1 MAELDKPEFKF
12 PDEMEEEHEEISIEI
27 RDDTPPEDQGKEPLP
42 DDIKEDLY
50 NDDLEDY
57 SAKVK
62 KKLVQMKK
70 LAHDERREKER
81 ALREQQEAVTVAQ
94 RILQENNRLKSSL
107 QEREK
112 DVLASIQRAVDL
124 ELSEAKR
131 KYKEAYDSGESDR
144 VIEAQE
150 AMTQAAMKADKVKNY
165 RPAPP
170 EPEYEIPQPRTP
182 QVQQDPIAVKWR
194 ENNSWFG
201 NPDEEEMT
209 SLALGLHSKL
219 EKEGVVIS
227 SPEYYRRIDETMR
240 KRFPE
245 KFESDTSNQRASN
258 PTRSVVVAPATRST
272 APKKVTLSPT
282 QIALSKKWGITP
294 EQYAREVLKLEA
306 KNG

>member
-1 MAELDKPEFKF
+1 MAELDQPDFKF
-12 PDEMEEEHEEISIEI
+12 PDEQENEVEEISIEI
-27 RDDTPPEDQGKEPLP
+27 QDDKPPEDQGKEPLP
-42 DDIKEDLY
+42 EDIREELY
-50 NDDLEDY
+50 NDELEDY

-62 KKLVQMKK
+62 KKLVQLKK

-81 ALREQQEAVTVAQ
+81 AFREQQEAISVAQ
-94 RILQENNRLKSSL
+94 RIIEENNRLKSSL
-107 QEREK
+107 HDREK

-131 KYKEAYDSGESDR
+131 QYKEAYDSGESDR

-165 RPAPP
+165 RPAPL
-170 EPEYEIPQPRTP
+170 EPKYEMPKPAP
-182 QVQQDPIAVKWR
+182 VQVQQDPVAIKWR
-194 ENNSWFG
+194 EKNNWFG
-201 NPDEEEMT
+201 DPKEKQMT
-209 SLALGLHSKL
+209 AMALALHDELQ
-219 EKEGVVIS
+219 EEGIVVS
-227 SPEYYRRIDETMR
+227 SPEYYRRIDETLR
-240 KRFPE
+240 KRFPD